1 MKTKDIEKEKFI
13 TILLFILFVLSVDS
27 KRTLMLISKKFEMFY
42 KIYPYLFWGLLNL
55 YFIKSYFKYV
65 RKENIKRNI
74 IYIIWYIILNILMY
88 IWYYFWFGNGY
99 VGISAIKIGDL
110 ILSII

>member
-27 KRTLMLISKKFEMFY
+27 KRTLMLISKKFEIFY

-74 IYIIWYIILNILMY
+74 MYIIWYIFLNILMY
-88 IWYYFWFGNGY
+88 ICYYFWFGNGY